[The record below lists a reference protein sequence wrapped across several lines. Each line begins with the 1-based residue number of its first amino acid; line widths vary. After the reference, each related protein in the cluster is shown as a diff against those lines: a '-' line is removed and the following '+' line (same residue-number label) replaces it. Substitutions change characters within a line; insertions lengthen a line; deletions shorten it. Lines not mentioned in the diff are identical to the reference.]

1 MRGQRASSPAP
12 QLLTVGYEIQYTS
25 PGISSLSVR
34 LLVRAKSAMSIE
46 DKEVL
51 KVARTFQPLGDRV
64 IVKPV
69 EREEVSA
76 GGIVLPDTAQE
87 KPQEGEVVAVGP
99 GRAGD
104 DGKRVAMEAQ
114 VGDIVIYSKYAGSE
128 LKEEG
133 QDYLVLRESD
143 ILAKVS

>member
-1 MRGQRASSPAP
+1 M
-12 QLLTVGYEIQYTS
+12 
-25 PGISSLSVR
+25 R
-34 LLVRAKSAMSIE
+34 LLVPAKSARSIE

-51 KVARTFQPLGDRV
+51 KVARMFQPLGDRV

-128 LKEEG
+128 LKEDG